1 MNRTFSVLQ
10 LTTYIRDLFELDT
23 TLQDV
28 WVEGELSRL
37 TRAASG
43 HLYFTLKDAHSE
55 IQCVMWRSRAARLR
69 FVPQHGAHI
78 LAHGRVTVY
87 EVRGQYQLVCDT
99 LQEAGVGDLH
109 RRFEQLKARLEA
121 EGLFGAER
129 KRPIPPFPRVIGVVT
144 SPTAAAFQDIQNVL
158 RRRYPVAEVILSPTL
173 VQGAEAPPQIVAAL
187 ERLNRHTNADVIIVA
202 RGGGSLEDLWCFND
216 EAVARAVAASRI
228 PVVSGVGHE
237 IDFTLVDFAA
247 DLRAPTPSA
256 AAELITPDG
265 AALSEELRAWRGRMR
280 AALVGQIGEWQ
291 RRAETQRRW
300 LARLSPRHFV
310 LTAHQRVDDLL
321 GRAGL
326 HMRHDLAQRR
336 ARLGALSQ
344 RLHAADPRALLQRGY
359 AMVHRADGTPVTR
372 VQDAPVGTLI
382 VVTLH
387 DGTLGARVQQ
397 KHAGTGPQELPAP

>member
-1 MNRTFSVLQ
+1 MDHIFSVLQ
-10 LTTYIRDLFELDT
+10 LTTHIRDLFELDP

-55 IQCVMWRSRAARLR
+55 IQCVMWRSHAARLR
-69 FVPQHGAHI
+69 FAPEHGAHV

-99 LQEAGVGDLH
+99 LQETGVGDLH
-109 RRFEQLKARLEA
+109 RQFEQLKARLEA
-121 EGLFGAER
+121 EGLFDPAR
-129 KRPIPPFPRVIGVVT
+129 KRPIPPYPRVIGVVT

-158 RRRYPVAEVILSPTL
+158 RRRYPLAEVILSPTL
-173 VQGAEAPPQIVAAL
+173 VQGAEAPAQIVAAL
-187 ERLNRHTNADVIIVA
+187 ERLNAHTNADVIIVA

-256 AAELITPDG
+256 AAELVTPDG
-265 AALSEELRAWRGRMR
+265 AMLREELRARTERMR
-280 AALVGQIGEWQ
+280 AALSAQIAERRQ
-291 RRAETQRRW
+291 RVQTQRRW
-300 LARLSPRHFV
+300 LARLSPQHV
-310 LTAHQRVDDLL
+310 ILTARQRVDDLL

-326 HMRHDLAQRR
+326 HTRHDLAQRR
-336 ARLGALSQ
+336 ARLHALHH
-344 RLHAADPRALLQRGY
+344 RLETANPRALLKRGY
-359 AMVHRADGTPVTR
+359 AMVRRADGAPVTS
-372 VQDAPVGTLI
+372 VYDAPVGTPI
-382 VVTLH
+382 IVTLH
-387 DGTLGARVQQ
+387 DGTLDAHVQQ
-397 KHAGTGPQELPAP
+397 QHPRESAVTDE

>member
-10 LTTYIRDLFELDT
+10 LTTYIRDLFELDP

-28 WVEGELSRL
+28 WVEGEVSRL

-43 HLYFTLKDAHSE
+43 HMYFTLKDAKSE
-55 IQCVMWRSRAARLR
+55 IQCVMWRSNAARLR
-69 FVPQHGAHI
+69 FVPQHGAQV

-87 EVRGQYQLVCDT
+87 EPRGQYQLVCDT
-99 LQEAGVGDLH
+99 LQAAGAGDLH
-109 RRFEQLKARLEA
+109 RQFEQLKARLEA
-121 EGLFGAER
+121 EGLFDAER

-158 RRRYPVAEVILSPTL
+158 RRRYPLAEVILSPTL
-173 VQGAEAPPQIVAAL
+173 VQGTEAPAQIVAAL
-187 ERLNRHTNADVIIVA
+187 ERLNTHTNADVIIVA

-216 EAVARAVAASRI
+216 EAVARAVANSRI

-256 AAELITPDG
+256 AAELVTPDG
-265 AALSEELRAWRGRMR
+265 AALREELRARRARMR
-280 AALVGQIGEWQ
+280 AALSAQIAEGRQ
-291 RRAETQRRW
+291 RVETQRRW
-300 LARLSPRHFV
+300 LARLSPQHAIV
-310 LTAHQRVDDLL
+310 TARQRVDDLL

-326 HMRHDLAQRR
+326 HTRHNLAQRR
-336 ARLGALSQ
+336 ANLGALQ
-344 RLHAADPRALLQRGY
+344 HRLQTANPRALLRRGY
-359 AMVHRADGTPVTR
+359 ALVRRADGTPVTR
-372 VQDAPVGTLI
+372 VKDAPVGSSVI
-382 VVTLH
+382 ITLH

-397 KHAGTGPQELPAP
+397 QNTQTRSKA